1 MVKPAFRTKEMTT
14 TTKRVFYNGQEMKT
28 VDITFESANR
38 ETEDELHA
46 YTQYTM
52 KYPDDIDNENI
63 EEVTGITQVKVFDN
77 DDNHYV
83 KVEWLN
89 NDNEILVT
97 RKIPVNWIMEIYI
110 ESKKCPSLK
119 MVKSKLSNSERSKL
133 K

>member
-1 MVKPAFRTKEMTT
+1 M
-14 TTKRVFYNGQEMKT
+14 TTKRVFYNNQEMKT
-28 VDITFESANR
+28 VDITFESSNR
-38 ETEDELHA
+38 SEEDELHTYA
-46 YTQYTM
+46 TYTM
-52 KYPDDIDNENI
+52 KFPDDIDNENI
-63 EEVTGITQVKVFDN
+63 EVTGITQAKVYDN

-89 NDNEILVT
+89 NENEILVT
-97 RKIPVNWIMEIYI
+97 RKIPVNWIMEIYF

>member
-1 MVKPAFRTKEMTT
+1 MVKGASREKEMTI
-14 TTKRVFYNGQEMKT
+14 RRIFYNNQEMKY
-28 VDITFESANR
+28 VEVRFEGVNQS
-38 ETEDELHA
+38 EEEDQVRA
-46 YTQYTM
+46 YTQYVM
-52 KYPDDIDNENI
+52 KFPGDIDNTEM
-63 EEVTGITQVKVFDN
+63 EEVTGITQAKVYDN

-97 RKIPVNWIMEIYI
+97 RKIPVNWIMEIYF
-110 ESKKCPSLK
+110 ESTQCPSLK